1 MSSGIEHEI
10 TIKAEDL
17 LVKFGEVIALDG
29 LSLEV
34 PKGIVGLLGPNGAGK
49 STFVKTVL
57 GFVRPERGR
66 VSFSGFAGTEMSIKD
81 RVGYMPEHECFVGNV
96 NAFDLVS
103 YMGQLSGLDSE
114 ESVSRSH
121 EVLDFVGMDEERY
134 REISSY
140 STGMKQRVK
149 LAQAIVHDPEFL
161 LLDEPTS
168 GMDPSGREEMLSLI
182 EHIGW
187 AKKTVLL
194 CSHLLHEVER
204 VSDYVLIIDRGR
216 MLKSG
221 DMADLLKGGEDLYE
235 LEVRGEQ
242 DSIENFLERVVEICD
257 LVNVNRL
264 EGRAELTIR
273 GVESSGPVFALARDS
288 GVQIRKYTPYKL
300 TLEEAFV
307 EAFESEGGDVH
318 GD

>member
-1 MSSGIEHEI
+1 MSALIR
-10 TIKAEDL
+10 AEDL
-17 LVKFGEVIALDG
+17 LVKFGDVIALNG
-29 LSLEV
+29 FTAEV
-34 PKGIVGLLGPNGAGK
+34 PRGVVGMLGPNGAGK
-49 STFVKTVL
+49 STFVRTVL
-57 GFVRPERGR
+57 GFVQPERGSVAFEGYEGGER
-66 VSFSGFAGTEMSIKD
+66 GIAIRDEI
-81 RVGYMPEHECFVGNV
+81 GYMPEHECLVENV

-103 YMGQLSGLDSE
+103 YMGQLSGLDDK
-114 ESVSRSH
+114 ESVRRAH
-121 EVLDFVGMDEERY
+121 EALDFVGVDEERY

-140 STGMKQRVK
+140 STGMRQRVK
-149 LAQAIVHDPEFL
+149 LAQAIVHDPEYLF
-161 LLDEPTS
+161 LDEPTS
-168 GMDPSGREEMLSLI
+168 GMDPGGKDKMLSLI
-182 EHIGW
+182 ENIGR
-187 AKKTVLL
+187 AEKTVLI

-221 DMADLLKGGEDLYE
+221 DMADLLKGGEDLYK

-242 DSIENFLERVVEICD
+242 DSIEDFLERIVEICD

-273 GVESSGPVFALARDS
+273 RAESSGPVFALARNS

-300 TLEEAFV
+300 TLEEAFI
-307 EAFESEGGDVH
+307 EAFESEGVDFH